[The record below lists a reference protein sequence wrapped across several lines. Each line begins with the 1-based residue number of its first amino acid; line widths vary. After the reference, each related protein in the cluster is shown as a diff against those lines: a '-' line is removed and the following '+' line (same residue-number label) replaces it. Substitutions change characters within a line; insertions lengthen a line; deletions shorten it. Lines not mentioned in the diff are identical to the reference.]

1 FTQATTT
8 CCVVAPP
15 HATFRCTSFN
25 HSFAPF
31 DSILRRTSTR
41 NTVAICDKEELSMSV
56 KRALATLTLAVVVAF
71 GGLSLTRHMIA
82 VAGEADAERLNRS
95 ILEYVAG
102 KNPQAPISAFRRF
115 PETLLREAQ
124 LSNLDH
130 CLVLAQAEV
139 ESEFKHDAVGA
150 AGEIGL
156 FQIKPSTAAILEPVA
171 GPFKR
176 PSATYAQKGGKE
188 LGDLADPVVST
199 HFAMTYLRD
208 IMTRRQNIREAL
220 TEYNGGPAGRHPH
233 YYRMVMGAYV
243 EVLERQ
249 ELRCRFREMPK

>member
-1 FTQATTT
+1 
-8 CCVVAPP
+8 
-15 HATFRCTSFN
+15 
-25 HSFAPF
+25 
-31 DSILRRTSTR
+31 
-41 NTVAICDKEELSMSV
+41 MSV
-56 KRALATLTLAVVVAF
+56 KKVIAILTLAVAVAF

-82 VAGEADAERLNRS
+82 VAGEADTERLNRS
-95 ILEYVAG
+95 ILEYVAQ

-156 FQIKPSTAAILEPVA
+156 FQIKPSTAAILEPAA

-176 PSATYAQKGGKE
+176 PAPTYAAKGGAKE

-249 ELRCRFREMPK
+249 DLRCRFREMPKELKLITLLGAN

>member
-1 FTQATTT
+1 MSMSRAIA
-8 CCVVAPP
+8 VVA
-15 HATFRCTSFN
+15 
-25 HSFAPF
+25 
-31 DSILRRTSTR
+31 
-41 NTVAICDKEELSMSV
+41 
-56 KRALATLTLAVVVAF
+56 LAVVVAF
-71 GGLSLTRHMIA
+71 AGLILTRHVIA

-95 ILEYVAG
+95 ILEYVAQ

-124 LSNLDH
+124 RTNVDH

-156 FQIKPSTAAILEPVA
+156 FQIKPSTAALLEPIA

-176 PSATYAQKGGKE
+176 PGARGTRD

-199 HFAMTYLRD
+199 HFAMAYLRD
-208 IMTRRQNIREAL
+208 IMTRKATIREAL
-220 TEYNGGPAGRHPH
+220 TEYNGGPNGRHDH
-233 YYRMVMGAYV
+233 YYRAVMGAYV

-249 ELRCRFREMPK
+249 DLRCRFREMPKQLQLITLLH

>member
-1 FTQATTT
+1 
-8 CCVVAPP
+8 
-15 HATFRCTSFN
+15 
-25 HSFAPF
+25 
-31 DSILRRTSTR
+31 
-41 NTVAICDKEELSMSV
+41 MSV
-56 KRALATLTLAVVVAF
+56 KRALAILTLAVVVAF

-95 ILEYVAG
+95 ILEYVAQ

-124 LSNLDH
+124 LTNIDH
-130 CLVLAQAEV
+130 CLALAQAEV

-156 FQIKPSTAAILEPVA
+156 YQIKPSTAAILEPVA

-176 PSATYAQKGGKE
+176 PAAAYTKGAKDQ
-188 LGDLADPVVST
+188 LGDLADPVIST

-208 IMTRRQNIREAL
+208 IMTRRPNIREAL

-249 ELRCRFREMPK
+249 DLRCRFREMPKELKLITLLGAN

>member
-1 FTQATTT
+1 
-8 CCVVAPP
+8 
-15 HATFRCTSFN
+15 
-25 HSFAPF
+25 
-31 DSILRRTSTR
+31 
-41 NTVAICDKEELSMSV
+41 MSV
-56 KRALATLTLAVVVAF
+56 KKVIAILTLAVAVAF

-82 VAGEADAERLNRS
+82 VAGEADTERLNRS
-95 ILEYVAG
+95 ILEYVAQ

-139 ESEFKHDAVGA
+139 ESEFKHDAVGG

-156 FQIKPSTAAILEPVA
+156 FQIKPSTAAILEPAA

-176 PSATYAQKGGKE
+176 PSPTYTQKGASKE

-220 TEYNGGPAGRHPH
+220 TEYNGGPQGRHPH

-249 ELRCRFREMPK
+249 ELRCRFREMPKELKLITLLGAN